1 MSKPSVH
8 TLYAFLGM
16 AQEAAVESG
25 YPSFSRFNTLLILL
39 FALLPIVPPA
49 TAQTT
54 HKNVLILSGG
64 RGRVSINQME
74 ASLRAHF
81 SQPVNFSVVDLEN
94 PRFEQK
100 SYQDNLAEDSSTR
113 LLRRAVG
120 SCYVAVM
127 TTSLQFAVQ
136 YRDRI
141 FPGVPIVFMSNIS
154 PLPERMWPGVTGVQS
169 TSGVQETIDLALRFN
184 PDARTVAVIN
194 KASGPD
200 YRSGS

>member
-100 SYQDNLAEDSSTR
+100 SYQDNLAEALQQGYSGER
-113 LLRRAVG
+113 LDLV
-120 SCYVAVM
+120 VAVM

-154 PLPERMWPGVTGVQS
+154 PLPGEDVAGSHRRPIYERS
-169 TSGVQETIDLALRFN
+169 SGND
-184 PDARTVAVIN
+184 
-194 KASGPD
+194 
-200 YRSGS
+200 